1 MSSKVLVTGGS
12 GYLSTRLIAA
22 LLRDGREVRATVRSL
37 EGETGVREAVRRG
50 GVDDTGLEL
59 VEADLISDDG
69 WPDALEDV
77 EEVHHVASP
86 IPSAQ
91 PKDPNELIIPAR
103 EGAVRVLKAARD
115 AGVRRVVLT
124 SSFAAVGYSP
134 KAVRD
139 DYTEA
144 DWTDPDTPGL
154 APYPRSKAIAERAA
168 WDFIGTEGGD
178 TQLVVVNPTFIAGPS
193 LVPTQRSSL
202 TAFKAIIEGT
212 MPALPRQRF
221 GVVDVRDVAEAHIAA
236 MATPAAVGKRYLLL
250 ADGPTITWL
259 GLAQILRDH
268 LGPAGAH
275 VTTEEAPGEDP
286 EPLTIHND
294 RAKQELDWQ
303 PRPAETT
310 IVETAESLRELG
322 LLETTGSNTR
332 KVLSTGRRPVT
343 A

>member
-12 GYLSTRLIAA
+12 GYLGTQLIAA

-37 EGETGVREAVRRG
+37 ESDGEVRAAVRRG
-50 GVDDTGLEL
+50 DADDTGLEL
-59 VEADLISDDG
+59 VPADLSSDDG
-69 WPDALEDV
+69 WPAALEGV

-86 IPSAQ
+86 IPSVQ
-91 PKDPNELIIPAR
+91 PKDPDELIVPAR
-103 EGAVRVLKAARD
+103 QGTVRVLKAARD
-115 AGVRRVVLT
+115 AGARRVVLT

-139 DYTEA
+139 YTEE

-154 APYPRSKAIAERAA
+154 QPYPRSKAIAERAA

-193 LVPTQRSSL
+193 LVPAVRSTLSY
-202 TAFKAIIEGT
+202 FKAIIEGT

-221 GVVDVRDVAEAHIAA
+221 GVVDVRDVADAQITA
-236 MATPAAVGKRYLLL
+236 MATTAAAGKRYLLL

-259 GLAQILRDH
+259 GLARILRDH
-268 LGPAGAH
+268 LGPAGEH

-286 EPLTIHND
+286 TPLTIHND
-294 RAKQELDWQ
+294 RAKQELGWC

-310 IVETAESLRELG
+310 IVETAESLRDLG
-322 LLETTGSNTR
+322 LLEQR
-332 KVLSTGRRPVT
+332 
-343 A
+343 

>member
-12 GYLSTRLIAA
+12 GYLGTRLIAA

-37 EGETGVREAVRRG
+37 DGEAGLREAVRRG

-59 VEADLISDDG
+59 VGADLTSDDG
-69 WPDALEDV
+69 WPGALEGV

-91 PKDPNELIIPAR
+91 PKDPDELIIPAR
-103 EGAVRVLKAARD
+103 EGTVRVLKAAKD
-115 AGVRRVVLT
+115 AGARRVVLT

-139 DYTEA
+139 FTEA

-154 APYPRSKAIAERAA
+154 PPYPRSKAIAERAA
-168 WDFIGTEGGD
+168 WDFIGTERGD

-193 LVPTQRSSL
+193 LVPGQRSSL
-202 TAFKAIIEGT
+202 TAFKSIIDGT

-221 GVVDVRDVAEAHIAA
+221 GVVDVRDVAHAHITA
-236 MATPAAVGKRYLLL
+236 MAIPAAAGKRYLLL

-268 LGPAGAH
+268 LGPAGDR
-275 VTTEEAPGEDP
+275 VTTDEAPGKDP
-286 EPLTIHND
+286 PPLTIHND
-294 RAKQELDWQ
+294 RAKQELGWQ

-310 IVETAESLRELG
+310 IVETADSLRELG
-322 LLETTGSNTR
+322 LLGN
-332 KVLSTGRRPVT
+332 GN
-343 A
+343 